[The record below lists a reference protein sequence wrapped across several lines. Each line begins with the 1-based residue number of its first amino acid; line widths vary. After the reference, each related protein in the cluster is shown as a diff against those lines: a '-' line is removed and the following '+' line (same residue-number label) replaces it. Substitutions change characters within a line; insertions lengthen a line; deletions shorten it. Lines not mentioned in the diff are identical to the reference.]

1 MPKSLQT
8 VKGVTLFHAPGVGG
22 DVPLVAVDLVDG
34 PNQLSVGLTLVG
46 GIRGLVMLDDFS
58 CIT

>member
-46 GIRGLVMLDDFS
+46 AFVALW
-58 CIT
+58 C